1 MNESQA
7 RERTPG
13 KSGALRTVKA
23 VVIVTVV
30 LAVVILAAALLFPKL
45 FNTDS
50 FVRFFRYMGLKD
62 RKNYGEISF
71 DAGSA
76 NGYAA
81 FGGGILVSGEG
92 GLILYDLEGDQ
103 KAFVQA
109 HFPSPVLAAG
119 ETVSFCFSP
128 GSSYVSAVDES
139 GKICLDEALT
149 GEVLDADVSNDGYT
163 AYILT
168 ETGYK
173 SVATVRNRDMNPTFR
188 FSSRTRYLNAC
199 AVSEGGDYL
208 ALATLGEEN
217 SVYRS
222 SVRILRTD
230 ETLNDLD
237 EDGSS
242 AIQVDLGNQII
253 FDLDFLD
260 RTHLCAIGQDNVTF
274 FDVEGNITTRVALS
288 GQTVLD
294 YEFSADGFMA
304 LALEQ
309 NVAGSGKRIQILDRT
324 GELLGETTPEGAL
337 HDVSVKDEYVAVLTD
352 RDLQICNRR
361 LKLFYRTEEL
371 HDATGVLVRDDGTAL
386 LLSNSS
392 AHLYIP

>member
-1 MNESQA
+1 VKSRLEERISRVYESYGYQKI
-7 RERTPG
+7 ETPLIEFY
-13 KSGALRTVKA
+13 STYQ
-23 VVIVTVV
+23 
-30 LAVVILAAALLFPKL
+30 
-45 FNTDS
+45 NTFTS
-50 FVRFFRYMGLKD
+50 LK
-62 RKNYGEISF
+62 E
-71 DAGSA
+71 
-76 NGYAA
+76 
-81 FGGGILVSGEG
+81 
-92 GLILYDLEGDQ
+92 
-103 KAFVQA
+103 
-109 HFPSPVLAAG
+109 
-119 ETVSFCFSP
+119 ETMYKF
-128 GSSYVSAVDES
+128 VDES
-139 GKICLDEALT
+139 GQIWLDEALT

-173 SVATVRNRDMNPTFR
+173 SVATVRNRDMDPTFR

-242 AIQVDLGNQII
+242 AVQVDLGNQII

-304 LALEQ
+304 LALER

-324 GELLGETTPEGAL
+324 GELLGATTPEGAL
-337 HDVSVKDEYVAVLTD
+337 RDVSVKDEYVAVLTD
-352 RDLQICNRR
+352 RYLQICNRR

>member
-1 MNESQA
+1 M
-7 RERTPG
+7 
-13 KSGALRTVKA
+13 
-23 VVIVTVV
+23 
-30 LAVVILAAALLFPKL
+30 
-45 FNTDS
+45 
-50 FVRFFRYMGLKD
+50 
-62 RKNYGEISF
+62 
-71 DAGSA
+71 
-76 NGYAA
+76 
-81 FGGGILVSGEG
+81 
-92 GLILYDLEGDQ
+92 
-103 KAFVQA
+103 
-109 HFPSPVLAAG
+109 
-119 ETVSFCFSP
+119 
-128 GSSYVSAVDES
+128 
-139 GKICLDEALT
+139 
-149 GEVLDADVSNDGYT
+149 
-163 AYILT
+163 
-168 ETGYK
+168 
-173 SVATVRNRDMNPTFR
+173 
-188 FSSRTRYLNAC
+188 
-199 AVSEGGDYL
+199 
-208 ALATLGEEN
+208 
-217 SVYRS
+217 
-222 SVRILRTD
+222 
-230 ETLNDLD
+230 
-237 EDGSS
+237 
-242 AIQVDLGNQII
+242 DLGNQII

-337 HDVSVKDEYVAVLTD
+337 RDVSVKDEYVAVLTD